1 MRWAIALFVL
11 AMLSTVTAGI
21 GLAVFDGRLG
31 HSDPA
36 LRVIHY
42 DTKYDFGAQR
52 RRPAE

>member
-1 MRWAIALFVL
+1 MRWAIALFIL

-31 HSDPA
+31 HGDPA

-42 DTKYDFGAQR
+42 DTEYDLGAQR
-52 RRPAE
+52 QPPLE